1 MKLFVQS
8 WKDGIKRK
16 TLKILIINLIF
27 RWKKM
32 QTNFQQAY
40 DRAITVF
47 SPDGRLFQV
56 EYAKEA
62 VKKGATSLGVI
73 GKDCVVLAALKNISS
88 SLVIPESIK
97 KTFEIDKQV
106 YSVASGLI
114 GDARKLIDYGRY
126 YVERHKLI
134 YSERPTVTSIARYI
148 ADTVQFF
155 TQYGGGRPF
164 GVSLLIAGIDDVP
177 YLYEVEPSG
186 SMIGYY
192 AISIGENKKEVDD
205 ALEKKYK
212 KDMEFDEVLHFVA
225 DVLKNTVK
233 KVNMPVEIVYYK
245 KGMEKFE
252 YLSESE
258 IKKLFSD

>member
-1 MKLFVQS
+1 
-8 WKDGIKRK
+8 
-16 TLKILIINLIF
+16 
-27 RWKKM
+27 M
-32 QTNFQQAY
+32 QTSFQQAY

-62 VKKGATSLGVI
+62 VKKGATSLGAI
-73 GKDCVVLAALKNISS
+73 GKDCVVLAALKNIYGN
-88 SLVIPESIK
+88 LVIPSSIK

-106 YSVASGLI
+106 YAVASGLI
-114 GDARKLIDYGRY
+114 GDARKLVDYGRY

-134 YSERPTVTSIARYI
+134 YSERPKVTSIARYI
-148 ADTVQFF
+148 ADVVQFF

-164 GVSLLIAGIDDVP
+164 GVSLLIAGMDEVP

-192 AISIGENKKEVDD
+192 ATSIGENKKEVDEM
-205 ALEKKYK
+205 LEKKYK
-212 KDMEFDEVLHFVA
+212 REMPFDELLNVVA
-225 DVLKNTVK
+225 EVLKEVVK
-233 KVNMPVEIVYYK
+233 KEVMPVEIVYYK

-252 YLSESE
+252 YLSDAE